1 MDIQMGERLIKFG
14 LNVAYYRKLK
24 NINQE
29 TLAEKAKLSRSQIS
43 NIEAANVFAN
53 PTLLSIFN
61 ISEALEIP
69 ASKLLELRDE

>member
-24 NINQE
+24 NMNQE
-29 TLAEKAKLSRSQIS
+29 TLAEKENLSRSLIS

-53 PTLLSIFN
+53 PTLVSVYSI
-61 ISEALEIP
+61 SDALEIQ
-69 ASKLLELRDE
+69 AGKLLELRDE